1 MPAGNAGTQLPG
13 SLRMGNVRVAA
24 AFSGNSLIYRMDDVN
39 YVSDPNQAFI
49 ADPASMLGNEMAT
62 WLDRS
67 RAFKSVTQPGS
78 TQSARYVLEATVI
91 ELHGDFRPGKP
102 PAAVVKVQFVLLD
115 YSGTLPSVVYE
126 GTIGRREPLERAS
139 PDILVRG
146 YGTALSEILF
156 AVRLRTR
163 RAQDPLNAHHYDA
176 SRPPSTC
183 RQGQFLAFIYTYTL
197 VNGRPPAEADMMRFF
212 RLTPP
217 SAHQMVLTLA
227 FHNLTLTGPLL

>member
-1 MPAGNAGTQLPG
+1 MSARHFVLSVSAALVLAGCSIGKPVPLTTTYVVESSMPAGNAGTQLPG
-13 SLRMGNVRVAA
+13 SLRIGNVRVAA

-39 YVSDPNQAFI
+39 YLSDPNQAFI

-91 ELHGDFRPGKP
+91 ELYGDFRPGKQ

-115 YSGTLPSVVYE
+115 YAGTLPSVVYE

-146 YGTALSEILF
+146 YDTALSEILSQF
-156 AVRLRTR
+156 VSELGAHKTRLKAGRVEGGC
-163 RAQDPLNAHHYDA
+163 NVA
-176 SRPPSTC
+176 S
-183 RQGQFLAFIYTYTL
+183 
-197 VNGRPPAEADMMRFF
+197 F
-212 RLTPP
+212 RCAP
-217 SAHQMVLTLA
+217 V
-227 FHNLTLTGPLL
+227 

>member
-1 MPAGNAGTQLPG
+1 MSARHFVLSMSATLVLAGCSIGKPVPQTTTYVVESSMPARNAGTRLPG

-91 ELHGDFRPGKP
+91 ELYGDFRPGKQ
-102 PAAVVKVQFVLLD
+102 PAAVVKIQFVLLD

-146 YGTALSEILF
+146 YGTALSEILSQF
-156 AVRLRTR
+156 VSELGARTIRLKAGRVGGGCTV
-163 RAQDPLNAHHYDA
+163 A
-176 SRPPSTC
+176 S
-183 RQGQFLAFIYTYTL
+183 
-197 VNGRPPAEADMMRFF
+197 
-212 RLTPP
+212 
-217 SAHQMVLTLA
+217 
-227 FHNLTLTGPLL
+227 FHCSPV